1 MAEANPDLES
11 FRQQWKAEVTQK
23 KTQSNQAATR
33 ATQQPSTAGARRRPS
48 ILPSTAR
55 RRPLTFETD
64 GPSRDDPVSSED
76 EDKAVHERNKRR
88 TGPLAD
94 WVDEDLAERAIG
106 GEEEREP
113 ESALEHYEKAVERE
127 TQGQLGDSLDLYRK
141 AFKVRSYSSLELP
154 LSSRIS
160 SLTCTRWTTE

>member
-1 MAEANPDLES
+1 MADLNNPDLES

-33 ATQQPSTAGARRRPS
+33 ATQQPSTTAARRRPS
-48 ILPSTAR
+48 IIPSTAR

-64 GPSRDDPVSSED
+64 GPRHDDSISSED

-94 WVDEDLAERAIG
+94 WVDDDLIQEEVTVERV
-106 GEEEREP
+106 P

-141 AFKVRSYSSLELP
+141 AFKVRSPHFRML
-154 LSSRIS
+154 
-160 SLTCTRWTTE
+160 

>member
-1 MAEANPDLES
+1 MAEVNPDLES

-33 ATQQPSTAGARRRPS
+33 ATQQPSARRRPS
-48 ILPSTAR
+48 IIPSTAR

-64 GPSRDDPVSSED
+64 GPRHEDSISSED
-76 EDKAVHERNKRR
+76 QDKAAHERNKRR

-94 WVDEDLAERAIG
+94 WVDEDLIQ
-106 GEEEREP
+106 EEVGVDRVP

-141 AFKVRSYSSLELP
+141 AFKVRKLHLH
-154 LSSRIS
+154 L
-160 SLTCTRWTTE
+160 CWTGEWSANNE

>member
-1 MAEANPDLES
+1 MADSNPDLES

-33 ATQQPSTAGARRRPS
+33 ATQQPSTAAARRRPS
-48 ILPSTAR
+48 IITSTAPK

-64 GPSRDDPVSSED
+64 GPKHDDPISSED

-94 WVDEDLAERAIG
+94 WVDEELNHM
-106 GEEEREP
+106 EEEVGEREP

-141 AFKVRSYSSLELP
+141 AFKVRPIP
-154 LSSRIS
+154 LIHVITPR
-160 SLTCTRWTTE
+160 

>member
-1 MAEANPDLES
+1 MADLNNPDLES

-33 ATQQPSTAGARRRPS
+33 ATQHSSARRRPS
-48 ILPSTAR
+48 IIPSTTR
-55 RRPLTFETD
+55 RRLLTFEAD
-64 GPSRDDPVSSED
+64 GPRHDDPISSED
-76 EDKAVHERNKRR
+76 DDKAVHERNKRR

-94 WVDEDLAERAIG
+94 WVDEDLLDERIRDEVAV
-106 GEEEREP
+106 EREP

-141 AFKVRSYSSLELP
+141 AFKVRQH
-154 LSSRIS
+154 
-160 SLTCTRWTTE
+160 